1 MIKILLTGLPGCGKT
16 TVINQFI
23 KIYHGKK
30 HGFVTHEVRNEEGNR
45 VGFEVE
51 NLKKE
56 SRLLAHKF
64 ELKTDLKIFGKSG
77 IPFYVDSKTID
88 DFILPEISFEHGQL
102 DSILV
107 MDEIGRMQAN
117 STQFLAITQNI
128 FLSNQPILATIVFDD
143 EPWSIA
149 YKTNPKVLLI
159 NVSINNRDELPD
171 LLVVIFNAIK
181 IIKLLTKNQRLLVNK
196 WTHEYF
202 FNEKYTLIKKLYKKA
217 IRYVLEKKIN
227 QVNQLTYEILGDHSK
242 HVVNDAKNG
251 NFVCDCELFLQTKAQ
266 VGDCSHIQATKL
278 YLSK

>member
-1 MIKILLTGLPGCGKT
+1 MIKILLTGIPGCGKT

-23 KIYHGKK
+23 KLYPGKK

-45 VGFEVE
+45 VGFEIE

-88 DFILPEISFEHGQL
+88 DFILPEISFKHGQL

-107 MDEIGRMQAN
+107 MDEIGKMQAL
-117 STQFLAITQNI
+117 SPQFLAITQNI
-128 FLSNQPILATIVFDD
+128 FLSNQPILASIVFDD
-143 EPWSIA
+143 EPWSIV

-171 LLVVIFNAIK
+171 LLVVIFNANK
-181 IIKLLTKNQRLLVNK
+181 NIKLLTNNQRLLVNK

-227 QVNQLTYEILGDHSK
+227 QVNQLAYEILGDHSK

-251 NFVCDCELFLQTKAQ
+251 NFDCDCDLFLQTKAQ